1 MDRLMVGAR
10 SAVRKACNP
19 ATGWVQGRSDPADMS
34 TSMSNSGRSSL
45 RQRLFAVG
53 LQGRLMMAVAAMVLL
68 GGGVLTYR
76 ANAAIS
82 DAYRWTAE
90 AQAAA
95 IARAYAF
102 GLTPADLASEA
113 RLRKRAQRL
122 TAVHPDLMSAA
133 IVPADARMTHA
144 RWTQTGESGTMVFPL
159 VAAADRAPAAL
170 RLEFRLT
177 EHAAARAAGHREVV
191 LTAVGGALLLLIG
204 LGAGTWFLVVSP
216 VERLSRSAQLVASG
230 RPASA
235 LRWRRRDAVGVLAG
249 SVDALGGAVQALQA
263 RIAGLDREDPLTGA
277 LNHRALHDALHEML
291 STARDRGT
299 KVSVVEL
306 DIDHF
311 QSLNDRRGHAAG
323 DEALRIAA
331 RLIAGELRPG
341 DVCGRIG
348 GDEFLLA
355 LHDTD
360 AWAAERVVQRL
371 RQAIATASLPDG
383 LPRPAFSAGIAEFPR
398 DARDQHGLM
407 RLAEGALYRAK
418 RSGRNRCVVYS
429 SFVDAPL
436 SLQEE
441 ADRAR
446 TAGLANTVYA
456 LARAVDLK
464 DGYTHQHSARVAQY
478 GAVLAREMGMS
489 EEEIDQIRTAGILH
503 DVGKVGVADAVL
515 LKPARLTNDEFLEMQ
530 RHSTL
535 GRDIVEGAGM
545 PEIAEWVLY
554 LHERWDGRG
563 YPERLAGEDI
573 PLASRVL
580 GVADAFE
587 AMTSSRLYRR
597 GMPVEKALDELER
610 SAGAQFDPQVAQ
622 RMVELVRSGAIP
634 LGEIGVLDVTHYGSA
649 ASSLSAAPPE
659 EEGEPVRN
667 LPGEP
672 SAPAPRGAMRAGRG
686 SGSAS
691 SARASSAS

>member
-1 MDRLMVGAR
+1 
-10 SAVRKACNP
+10 
-19 ATGWVQGRSDPADMS
+19 
-34 TSMSNSGRSSL
+34 MSNSGRPSL
-45 RQRLFAVG
+45 RQRLFGVG
-53 LQGRLMMAVAAMVLL
+53 LQGRLMMAITVMVLL
-68 GGGVLTYR
+68 AGGFLTYR
-76 ANAAIS
+76 ASAAIT

-90 AQAAA
+90 AEASS

-102 GLTPADLASEA
+102 GLTPGDLASET

-122 TAVHPDLMSAA
+122 SAVHPDLVGAS
-133 IVPADARMTHA
+133 IVPVDPGMKQAL
-144 RWTQTGESGTMVFPL
+144 WTQDGDQGTMLYPL
-159 VAAADRAPAAL
+159 VALDERAAAAL
-170 RLEFRLT
+170 ELDFRLT
-177 EHAAARAAGHREVV
+177 EHAAARAAGHREVL
-191 LTAVGGALLLLIG
+191 LTAIGGALLLLIG
-204 LGAGTWFLVVSP
+204 LSAATWRVVVSP
-216 VERLSRSAQLVASG
+216 VERLSRSALLVASG
-230 RPASA
+230 KPGTA
-235 LRWRRRDAVGVLAG
+235 LRWRRGDAVGVLAG
-249 SVDALGGAVQALQA
+249 SVDALGGTVRSLQA
-263 RIAGLDREDPLTGA
+263 RIDGLDREDPLTGA
-277 LNHRALHDALHEML
+277 LNHRGLHDALHDML
-291 STARDRGT
+291 ESARDQGT
-299 KVSVVEL
+299 KVAIVEL

-311 QSLNDRRGHAAG
+311 ESLNDRRGHAAG
-323 DEALRIAA
+323 DEALRIVS
-331 RLIAGELRPG
+331 RLTAGELRPG
-341 DVCGRIG
+341 DVYGRIG

-355 LHDTD
+355 LPDSD
-360 AWAAERVVQRL
+360 AWGAERVVERL
-371 RQAIATASLPDG
+371 RHSIGAAPLPKG
-383 LPRPAFSAGIAEFPR
+383 TPRLAFSAGIAEFPR

-478 GAVLAREMGMS
+478 AAVLAREMGMS

-515 LKPARLTNDEFLEMQ
+515 LKPARLTDDEFLEMQ
-530 RHSTL
+530 RHSAL

-545 PEIAEWVLY
+545 ADIAEWVLY

-563 YPERLAGEDI
+563 YPEKLAGEEI

-597 GMPVEKALDELER
+597 GMQVEKALTELEK

-622 RMVELVRSGAIP
+622 RMVDLVRAGAIP

-649 ASSLSAAPPE
+649 ASSESAAPPE

-667 LPGEP
+667 VSGEDSP
-672 SAPAPRGAMRAGRG
+672 APAPRGAKRAGRG
-686 SGSAS
+686 VAGSAS

>member
-1 MDRLMVGAR
+1 
-10 SAVRKACNP
+10 
-19 ATGWVQGRSDPADMS
+19 
-34 TSMSNSGRSSL
+34 MSNSGRRSL
-45 RQRLFAVG
+45 RQRFFGVG
-53 LQGRLMMAVAAMVLL
+53 LQGRLMMATAAMVLL
-68 GGGVLTYR
+68 AGGFLTYR
-76 ANAAIS
+76 ANAAIT
-82 DAYRWTAE
+82 DGFRWTAE
-90 AQAAA
+90 AQAGS

-102 GLTPADLASEA
+102 GLSPADLQSEE
-113 RLRKRAQRL
+113 RLRKRATRL
-122 TAVHPDLMSAA
+122 LAAHPDLTAA
-133 IVPADARMTHA
+133 TLVHVDPAMTQA
-144 RWTQTGESGTMVFPL
+144 TWTQEGDAGRIVFPIVATDDS
-159 VAAADRAPAAL
+159 VAAGLQLD
-170 RLEFRLT
+170 FRLT

-191 LTAVGGALLLLIG
+191 LAAVGGALLLLIG
-204 LGAGTWFLVVSP
+204 LGAATWFLVVSP
-216 VERLSRSAQLVASG
+216 VERLSRSALMVASG
-230 RPASA
+230 RPGTA

-249 SVDALGGAVQALQA
+249 SVDALGGTVRALQA
-263 RIAGLDREDPLTGA
+263 RIDGLDREDPLTGA
-277 LNHRALHDALHEML
+277 LNHRGLHDALHEML
-291 STARDRGT
+291 ETAREQGT
-299 KVSVVEL
+299 KVSIVEL

-311 QSLNDRRGHAAG
+311 EALNDRRGHAAG

-331 RLIAGELRPG
+331 RVIDGELRPG

-355 LHDTD
+355 LPDSD
-360 AWAAERVVQRL
+360 AWGAERVVERL
-371 RQAIATASLPDG
+371 RQAIAGAPPTEGAPG
-383 LPRPAFSAGIAEFPR
+383 LAFSAGIAEFPR

-489 EEEIDQIRTAGILH
+489 EEEIDQLRTAGILH

-515 LKPARLTNDEFLEMQ
+515 LKPARLTDDEFLEMQ

-535 GRDIVEGAGM
+535 GRDIIEGAGM

-563 YPERLAGEDI
+563 YPERLAGDDI

-597 GMPVEKALDELER
+597 GMPVEKALEELEK

-622 RMVELVRSGAIP
+622 RMVDLVRGGAIP

-649 ASSLSAAPPE
+649 ASSASAAPPE
-659 EEGEPVRN
+659 EDGEPVRN
-667 LPGEP
+667 VPDM
-672 SAPAPRGAMRAGRG
+672 SSSPAPRGAKRAGRG

>member
-1 MDRLMVGAR
+1 M
-10 SAVRKACNP
+10 SKP
-19 ATGWVQGRSDPADMS
+19 GRPSF
-34 TSMSNSGRSSL
+34 
-45 RQRLFAVG
+45 RQRLFGVG
-53 LQGRLMMAVAAMVLL
+53 LQGRLMMAIAGMVLL
-68 GGGVLTYR
+68 AGGFLTYR

-90 AQAAA
+90 AEASS

-102 GLTPADLASEA
+102 ALTPADLESDA
-113 RLRKRAQRL
+113 RLRKRAGRL
-122 TAVHPDLMSAA
+122 SAVHPDLVGAT
-133 IVPADARMTHA
+133 IVPVDPGMKQA
-144 RWTQTGESGTMVFPL
+144 RWTQEGETGTMVYPL
-159 VAAADRAPAAL
+159 VALDDRAAAAL
-170 RLEFRLT
+170 ELDFRLT
-177 EHAAARAAGHREVV
+177 EHATARAAGHREVI

-204 LGAGTWFLVVSP
+204 LSAATWRLVVSP
-216 VERLSRSAQLVASG
+216 VERLSRSALLVASG
-230 RPASA
+230 KPGTA

-249 SVDALGGAVQALQA
+249 SVDALGGTVRSLQA
-263 RIAGLDREDPLTGA
+263 RIDGLDREDPLTGA
-277 LNHRALHDALHEML
+277 LNHRGLHDALHEML
-291 STARDRGT
+291 ESARDHGT
-299 KVSVVEL
+299 KVSIVEI

-311 QSLNDRRGHAAG
+311 EALNDRRGHATG
-323 DEALRIAA
+323 DEVLRVVA

-355 LHDTD
+355 LPDSD
-360 AWAAERVVQRL
+360 AWGAERVIERL
-371 RQAIATASLPDG
+371 RHAIGAAPLPEG
-383 LPRPAFSAGIAEFPR
+383 TPRLAFSAGIAEFPR

-478 GAVLAREMGMS
+478 AAVLAREMGMN

-515 LKPARLTNDEFLEMQ
+515 LKPARLTDDEFLEMQ
-530 RHSTL
+530 RHATL

-545 PEIAEWVLY
+545 PEIADWVLY

-563 YPERLAGEDI
+563 YPEKLAGEEI

-597 GMPVEKALDELER
+597 GMPVEKALTELEK

-622 RMVELVRSGAIP
+622 RMVDLVRAGAIP

-649 ASSLSAAPPE
+649 ASSESAAPPE
-659 EEGEPVRN
+659 EEGEPVTN
-667 LPGEP
+667 VPSEP
-672 SAPAPRGAMRAGRG
+672 DAAPRGAKRAGRG
-686 SGSAS
+686 SGNAS